1 MDEESE
7 EYNLNGRYQLEEDLE
22 LGWLWKSIGTN
33 VEPFTG

>member
-22 LGWLWKSIGTN
+22 LGWLWK
-33 VEPFTG
+33 